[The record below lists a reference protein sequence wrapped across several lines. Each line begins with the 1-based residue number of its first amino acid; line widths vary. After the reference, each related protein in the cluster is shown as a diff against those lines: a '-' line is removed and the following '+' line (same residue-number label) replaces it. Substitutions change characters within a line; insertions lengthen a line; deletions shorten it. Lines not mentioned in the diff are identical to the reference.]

1 MNAPVTLHPFG
12 ADEYV
17 AVFQPGDVIR
27 HLSLCPQAKVI
38 AQLGTVDAN
47 ELVYQALGLLLESW
61 EPEQLPEDLDL
72 AELAVADPAF
82 LPALRT
88 RLAS

>member
-1 MNAPVTLHPFG
+1 MEAPLTLHPFG
-12 ADEYV
+12 DDEYV

-38 AQLGTVDAN
+38 AQLGAVDAD
-47 ELVYQALGLLLESW
+47 ELVHQALELLLESW

-72 AELAVADPAF
+72 AELAIADPAF

-88 RLAS
+88 RLAD